1 MYLKKLALAGFK
13 SFAEPVELEFS
24 KGVSAIVGPNGSG
37 KSNITD
43 AIRWVLGEQSTK
55 SLRGKKME
63 DVIFSGTEKKKPLN
77 YAEVTLT
84 LDNTSGFTLDNLDEI
99 VITRRLF
106 RSGESEYRMNQKN
119 CKLKDIHELF
129 MDTGLGKNGYS
140 LISQGGIENII
151 GASPQE
157 LRGIVEEAVGIVN
170 YKTKKQEAEKK
181 LENTQN
187 NLERLKDILEEIE
200 KQLKPLKAQSE
211 KAKEYL
217 ELREALKKV
226 DLMVFYH
233 NMKDASEQL
242 AAYEKQLAEV
252 RFQIFEIEKKTGEKD
267 RAFQN
272 ARGNIRGITE
282 QADAMAEALEQL
294 KKRIGECE
302 RELLITQGKSE
313 NESANAERLTQDLN
327 AHLDEHGRFQAEY
340 DALTAS
346 RDAAAQAY
354 EAENADLQKLVD
366 EKSRH
371 QAELEA
377 EKLKQ
382 AEGVS
387 LREEREQQRAVLND
401 TLLDLKT
408 RLAGFTTKKSFHEDQ
423 LKRVSAEQ
431 ERSSQL
437 LSDTLLE
444 AEQNERTRARLAA
457 ETESLRNQTEEAEK
471 KAQGLKNDYSVL
483 ENNYKV
489 NLSQRDYLKSVQKNY
504 SDYFPSIRTI
514 MNSREHLGDMIDKVY
529 GPVGELLSIPDRFT
543 MAVDVALGAK
553 SQNIVVED
561 VTTANQCIN
570 ILKKQRAGRA
580 TFLPLDNLR
589 YGRVEAR
596 DLEILSRSP
605 GFEGIAS
612 ELVEYGPRF
621 KRVIESLLGRIVVA
635 ADFNAGRAIQKALFG
650 KYTVVTLEGEIFYPG
665 GAIVGGDTKSGK
677 QSPLFK
683 KAEIEKLEAEM
694 KRQDSEKLKIKAA
707 YREAF
712 KAYEALKEA
721 AKKAELRLNSVEQ
734 EHWKIS
740 QNLETTKKRM
750 AESDRIFKSLQ
761 DDAGSSLENEKRLRE
776 TVAQKEAELAAL
788 EAEME
793 QDDTGSA
800 EYIEVVRGAIE
811 GLNRKISEGRIKLAR
826 DNEGI
831 RSLEQQMAMIHSQI
845 ETCISREKKV
855 ESEIRACRESSAL
868 HRTRC
873 EVLKVETEEL
883 QAAVDEKRAALESF
897 STETREQT
905 AISEALE
912 QEIKDLNHQLI
923 LQNETKNNAEMAKN
937 KLEMQMTH
945 WEENIFESYD
955 MNFVMVGD
963 IYEALSQ
970 EDLDLSPENQRS
982 LKGRMAA
989 MGNVNVGAIEE
1000 YLELNERY
1008 GFMSAQYKDLT
1019 KAKGELERIIDSL
1032 YESMERQFA
1041 KQFAELQKKFT
1052 RIFGILFEG
1061 GKAHIEYTDPE
1072 NVLESGIELVA
1083 QPPGKNLRHI
1093 SLLSGGEKSMIA
1105 IALLFSFLELNPSP
1119 FCVIDEIDAALDD
1132 HNIYRFTS
1140 YLEHIATDN
1149 QFIIITH
1156 RKSTL
1161 EACDA
1166 IYGVSMAKNGISKL
1180 VAVRLS
1186 DYIEPGA

>member
-1 MYLKKLALAGFK
+1 
-13 SFAEPVELEFS
+13 
-24 KGVSAIVGPNGSG
+24 
-37 KSNITD
+37 
-43 AIRWVLGEQSTK
+43 
-55 SLRGKKME
+55 
-63 DVIFSGTEKKKPLN
+63 
-77 YAEVTLT
+77 
-84 LDNTSGFTLDNLDEI
+84 
-99 VITRRLF
+99 
-106 RSGESEYRMNQKN
+106 
-119 CKLKDIHELF
+119 
-129 MDTGLGKNGYS
+129 
-140 LISQGGIENII
+140 
-151 GASPQE
+151 
-157 LRGIVEEAVGIVN
+157 
-170 YKTKKQEAEKK
+170 
-181 LENTQN
+181 
-187 NLERLKDILEEIE
+187 
-200 KQLKPLKAQSE
+200 
-211 KAKEYL
+211 
-217 ELREALKKV
+217 
-226 DLMVFYH
+226 
-233 NMKDASEQL
+233 
-242 AAYEKQLAEV
+242 
-252 RFQIFEIEKKTGEKD
+252 
-267 RAFQN
+267 
-272 ARGNIRGITE
+272 
-282 QADAMAEALEQL
+282 MAEALEQL

-340 DALTAS
+340 DALTDS

-483 ENNYKV
+483 ENNYRV

-596 DLEILSRSP
+596 DLEILSRAP

-665 GAIVGGDTKSGK
+665 GAIVGGYTKSGK

-734 EHWKIS
+734 EHWKIT

-826 DNEGI
+826 DNEG
-831 RSLEQQMAMIHSQI
+831 
-845 ETCISREKKV
+845 SR
-855 ESEIRACRESSAL
+855 
-868 HRTRC
+868 
-873 EVLKVETEEL
+873 
-883 QAAVDEKRAALESF
+883 
-897 STETREQT
+897 
-905 AISEALE
+905 
-912 QEIKDLNHQLI
+912 
-923 LQNETKNNAEMAKN
+923 
-937 KLEMQMTH
+937 
-945 WEENIFESYD
+945 W
-955 MNFVMVGD
+955 
-963 IYEALSQ
+963 
-970 EDLDLSPENQRS
+970 P
-982 LKGRMAA
+982 
-989 MGNVNVGAIEE
+989 
-1000 YLELNERY
+1000 
-1008 GFMSAQYKDLT
+1008 
-1019 KAKGELERIIDSL
+1019 
-1032 YESMERQFA
+1032 
-1041 KQFAELQKKFT
+1041 
-1052 RIFGILFEG
+1052 
-1061 GKAHIEYTDPE
+1061 
-1072 NVLESGIELVA
+1072 
-1083 QPPGKNLRHI
+1083 
-1093 SLLSGGEKSMIA
+1093 
-1105 IALLFSFLELNPSP
+1105 
-1119 FCVIDEIDAALDD
+1119 
-1132 HNIYRFTS
+1132 
-1140 YLEHIATDN
+1140 
-1149 QFIIITH
+1149 
-1156 RKSTL
+1156 
-1161 EACDA
+1161 
-1166 IYGVSMAKNGISKL
+1166 
-1180 VAVRLS
+1180 
-1186 DYIEPGA
+1186 

>member
-106 RSGESEYRMNQKN
+106 RSGESEYRMNQKS

-252 RFQIFEIEKKTGEKD
+252 RFQIFEIEKKTEEKD

-340 DALTAS
+340 DELT
-346 RDAAAQAY
+346 AY

-514 MNSREHLGDMIDKVY
+514 MNSREHLGDMINKVY

-596 DLEILSRSP
+596 DLEILSRTP

-635 ADFNAGRAIQKALFG
+635 ADFNAGRAIQKAIFG

-665 GAIVGGDTKSGK
+665 GAIVGGYTKSGK

-683 KAEIEKLEAEM
+683 KAEIEKLEVEM

-734 EHWKIS
+734 EHWKIT

>member
-106 RSGESEYRMNQKN
+106 RSGESEYRMNQKS

-170 YKTKKQEAEKK
+170 YKTKKQ
-181 LENTQN
+181 
-187 NLERLKDILEEIE
+187 
-200 KQLKPLKAQSE
+200 
-211 KAKEYL
+211 
-217 ELREALKKV
+217 
-226 DLMVFYH
+226 
-233 NMKDASEQL
+233 
-242 AAYEKQLAEV
+242 
-252 RFQIFEIEKKTGEKD
+252 
-267 RAFQN
+267 
-272 ARGNIRGITE
+272 
-282 QADAMAEALEQL
+282 
-294 KKRIGECE
+294 
-302 RELLITQGKSE
+302 
-313 NESANAERLTQDLN
+313 
-327 AHLDEHGRFQAEY
+327 
-340 DALTAS
+340 
-346 RDAAAQAY
+346 
-354 EAENADLQKLVD
+354 
-366 EKSRH
+366 
-371 QAELEA
+371 
-377 EKLKQ
+377 
-382 AEGVS
+382 
-387 LREEREQQRAVLND
+387 
-401 TLLDLKT
+401 
-408 RLAGFTTKKSFHEDQ
+408 
-423 LKRVSAEQ
+423 
-431 ERSSQL
+431 
-437 LSDTLLE
+437 E

-514 MNSREHLGDMIDKVY
+514 MNSREHLGDMINKVY

-596 DLEILSRSP
+596 DLEILSRTP

-635 ADFNAGRAIQKALFG
+635 ADFNAGRAIQKAIFG

-665 GAIVGGDTKSGK
+665 GAIVGGYTKSGK

-683 KAEIEKLEAEM
+683 KAEIEKLEVEM

-734 EHWKIS
+734 E
-740 QNLETTKKRM
+740 
-750 AESDRIFKSLQ
+750 
-761 DDAGSSLENEKRLRE
+761 
-776 TVAQKEAELAAL
+776 
-788 EAEME
+788 
-793 QDDTGSA
+793 
-800 EYIEVVRGAIE
+800 
-811 GLNRKISEGRIKLAR
+811 RIKLAR

-1061 GKAHIEYTDPE
+1061 GKAHIARQEPAPHFPAVRGREIHDRHRAA
-1072 NVLESGIELVA
+1072 VLLPGAEPVA
-1083 QPPGKNLRHI
+1083 LLRHRR
-1093 SLLSGGEKSMIA
+1093 
-1105 IALLFSFLELNPSP
+1105 
-1119 FCVIDEIDAALDD
+1119 DRR
-1132 HNIYRFTS
+1132 RFG
-1140 YLEHIATDN
+1140 
-1149 QFIIITH
+1149 
-1156 RKSTL
+1156 R
-1161 EACDA
+1161 
-1166 IYGVSMAKNGISKL
+1166 
-1180 VAVRLS
+1180 
-1186 DYIEPGA
+1186 P